1 MSRPRSKATRKPS
14 GQQKKRPV
22 PAQKKSGGAAPAQQA
37 ETAKASASTATAVA
51 EKPVEKAAK
60 AEKKSAPAKKPWS
73 GVLQGLQKIGRSLQ
87 LPIAVLPAAGILL
100 RLGQKDVFGKDGLH
114 WDKVADVFS
123 TAGGA
128 IFDNLPM
135 LFCIGVAIGFAK
147 KADGST
153 ALAALVG
160 FLVYSNVL
168 KAFPVHEAFVKNGEY
183 TAAVYNN
190 PGVLG
195 GIIMGLLAAVL
206 WQRYHRTRLV
216 DWLGFFNGRRLVPII
231 MAFVGTLVGVFFG
244 LVWEPIGNAISDF
257 GTWMTGL
264 GAVGAGLFGL
274 VNRGLIPIGMHQFV
288 NTVSW
293 FQLGDFTDAAG
304 KVVHGDINRFFAGDP
319 SAGQFMSGF
328 FPIMMFG
335 LPAAA
340 LAIAHSARPERRK
353 AVLGMMISLALTSFV
368 TGITE
373 PIEFA
378 FMFIAPLLYAVH
390 AVLTAVSMAVTWA
403 LGVHAGFTF
412 SAGFIDYALNWNLA
426 TKPWMI
432 IPIGLVFAVIY
443 YVVFRFAITKFNLPT
458 PGREPEEEIEDLTKA

>member
-1 MSRPRSKATRKPS
+1 M
-14 GQQKKRPV
+14 
-22 PAQKKSGGAAPAQQA
+22 
-37 ETAKASASTATAVA
+37 STATATA
-51 EKPVEKAAK
+51 
-60 AEKKSAPAKKPWS
+60 APAKKRGS
-73 GVLQGLQKIGRSLQ
+73 GLFQGLQKVGRSLQ

-100 RLGQKDVFGKDGLH
+100 RLGQQDVHDKLH
-114 WDKVADVFS
+114 LPDKVTAVFA

-147 KADGST
+147 KSDGST

-168 KAFPVHEAFVKNGEY
+168 KAFPLTQQHIEGGKIVEA
-183 TAAVYNN
+183 TYNN

-195 GIIMGLLAAVL
+195 GILMGLFAAVL
-206 WQRYHRTRLV
+206 WQRYHRKKLV

-231 MAFVGTLVGVFFG
+231 MAFVGTLMGVFFG
-244 LVWEPIGNAISDF
+244 LIWKPVGEGISHA
-257 GTWMTGL
+257 GEWITGL

-274 VNRGLIPIGMHQFV
+274 VNRALIPVGMHQFV

-293 FQLGDFTDAAG
+293 FQIGDYKNSAG
-304 KVVHGDINRFFAGDP
+304 QIVHGDLNRFFAGDP
-319 SAGQFMSGF
+319 HAGMFMSGF

-340 LAIAHSARPERRK
+340 MAIAHSARPERRK

-368 TGITE
+368 TGVTE
-373 PIEFA
+373 PIEFT
-378 FMFIAPLLYAVH
+378 FMFIAPLLYAIH
-390 AVLTAVSMAVTWA
+390 AVLTALSMAVTWA

-426 TKPWMI
+426 TKPWLI
-432 IPIGLVFAVIY
+432 IPIGLVFAAIY
-443 YVVFRFAITKFNLPT
+443 YVVFRFAITRFNLPT
-458 PGREPEEEIEDLTKA
+458 PGREPEEELEDLTKA

>member
-1 MSRPRSKATRKPS
+1 MT
-14 GQQKKRPV
+14 
-22 PAQKKSGGAAPAQQA
+22 
-37 ETAKASASTATAVA
+37 TATAT
-51 EKPVEKAAK
+51 KA
-60 AEKKSAPAKKPWS
+60 APAKKRGS
-73 GVLQGLQKIGRSLQ
+73 GLFQGLQKIGRSLQ
-87 LPIAVLPAAGILL
+87 LPIAVLPAAGILN
-100 RLGQKDVFGKDGLH
+100 RLGQPDVFGEKGLG
-114 WDKVADVFS
+114 WVAVSKVFAA
-123 TAGGA
+123 AGGA
-128 IFDNLPM
+128 VFDNLPM

-168 KAFPVHEAFVKNGEY
+168 KAFPVTEGHIEKGKWVEP
-183 TAAVYNN
+183 VLNN

-195 GIIMGLLAAVL
+195 GIIMGLLAAIL
-206 WQRYHRTRLV
+206 WQRYHRKKLV

-231 MAFVGTLVGVFFG
+231 MAFVGTAVGVLF
-244 LVWEPIGNAISDF
+244 LLIWEPIGGAISSF
-257 GTWMTGL
+257 GEWMTGL
-264 GAVGAGLFGL
+264 GSVGAGLFGL
-274 VNRGLIPIGMHQFV
+274 INRALLPIGMHQFV

-304 KVVHGDINRFFAGDP
+304 KVAHGDIGRFFAGDP

-340 LAIAHSARPERRK
+340 LAIAHCARPERRK

-368 TGITE
+368 CGITE
-373 PIEFA
+373 PIEFS
-378 FMFIAPLLYAVH
+378 FMFIAPVLYAIH
-390 AVLTAVSMAVTWA
+390 AVLTALSMALTWA
-403 LGVHAGFTF
+403 LGVHDGFTF

-432 IPIGLVFAVIY
+432 IPIGLVFAAVY
-443 YVVFRFAITKFNLPT
+443 YLLFRFAITKFNLTT

>member
-1 MSRPRSKATRKPS
+1 MSS
-14 GQQKKRPV
+14 
-22 PAQKKSGGAAPAQQA
+22 
-37 ETAKASASTATAVA
+37 ATA
-51 EKPVEKAAK
+51 AAK
-60 AEKKSAPAKKPWS
+60 AAPAKKRGS
-73 GVLQGLQKIGRSLQ
+73 GLFQGLQKIGRSLQ
-87 LPIAVLPAAGILL
+87 LPIAVLPAAGILN
-100 RLGQKDVFGKDGLH
+100 RLGQPDVFGKDGLG
-114 WDKVADVFS
+114 WIDVSKVFAA
-123 TAGGA
+123 AGGA
-128 IFDNLPM
+128 VFDNLPL

-168 KAFPVHEAFVKNGEY
+168 KAFPVTEGHIEKDKWVDP
-183 TAAVYNN
+183 VLNN

-206 WQRYHRTRLV
+206 WQRYHRKKLV

-231 MAFVGTLVGVFFG
+231 MAFVGTAVGVLFV
-244 LVWEPIGNAISDF
+244 LVWEPIGTGISHF
-257 GTWMTGL
+257 GEWMTGL
-264 GAVGAGLFGL
+264 GAGGAGLFGL
-274 VNRGLIPIGMHQFV
+274 INRALLPIGMHQFV

-304 KVVHGDINRFFAGDP
+304 KVVHGDIGRFFAGDP

-340 LAIAHSARPERRK
+340 LAIAHCARPERRK

-368 TGITE
+368 CGITE
-373 PIEFA
+373 PIEFS
-378 FMFIAPLLYAVH
+378 FMFIAPVLYAVH
-390 AVLTAVSMAVTWA
+390 AVLTAISMAVTWA
-403 LGVHAGFTF
+403 LGVHDGFTF
-412 SAGFIDYALNWNLA
+412 SAGLIDYAINWSLA

-432 IPIGLVFAVIY
+432 IPIGLVFAAIY
-443 YVVFRFAITKFNLPT
+443 YVVFRFAITKFNLAT
-458 PGREPEEEIEDLTKA
+458 PGREPEEEVEDLTKV

>member
-1 MSRPRSKATRKPS
+1 MSS
-14 GQQKKRPV
+14 
-22 PAQKKSGGAAPAQQA
+22 
-37 ETAKASASTATAVA
+37 ATA
-51 EKPVEKAAK
+51 EKA
-60 AEKKSAPAKKPWS
+60 APAKKRGS
-73 GVLQGLQKIGRSLQ
+73 GLFQGLQKIGRSLQ
-87 LPIAVLPAAGILL
+87 LPIAVLPAAGILN
-100 RLGQKDVFGKDGLH
+100 RLGQPDVFGEKGLG
-114 WDKVADVFS
+114 WIDVSKVFAA
-123 TAGGA
+123 AGGA
-128 IFDNLPM
+128 VFDNLPL

-168 KAFPVHEAFVKNGEY
+168 KAFPVTEGHIEKGKWVEP
-183 TAAVYNN
+183 VLNN

-206 WQRYHRTRLV
+206 WQRYHRKRLV

-231 MAFVGTLVGVFFG
+231 MAFVGTAVGVLF
-244 LVWEPIGNAISDF
+244 LLIWEPVGNAISSF
-257 GTWMTGL
+257 GEWMTGL
-264 GAVGAGLFGL
+264 GAAGSGLFGL
-274 VNRGLIPIGMHQFV
+274 INRALLPIGMHQFV

-304 KVVHGDINRFFAGDP
+304 KVAHGDIGRFFAGDP

-340 LAIAHSARPERRK
+340 LAIAHAARPERRK

-368 TGITE
+368 CGITE
-373 PIEFA
+373 PIEFS
-378 FMFIAPLLYAVH
+378 FMFIAPVLYAIH
-390 AVLTAVSMAVTWA
+390 AVLTALSMAVTWA
-403 LGVHAGFTF
+403 LGVHDGFTF
-412 SAGFIDYALNWNLA
+412 SAGAIDYGLNWSLA

-443 YVVFRFAITKFNLPT
+443 YVLFRFAISKFNLTT
-458 PGREPEEEIEDLTKA
+458 PGREPEEELEDLTKA